1 MSQAP
6 GGGRLL
12 QALRAIALV
21 ALALFLFVLSL
32 ELLKKG
38 ARGLEP
44 WLRVLD
50 VSGIAGGLG
59 FGWLSAC
66 IVLSGSPVAAV
77 ALALLAGGALATSEA
92 FAMIGG
98 SRLGAS
104 FVVLVIGV
112 LDDLR
117 SGRRDGRSAYIGVA
131 ALVATAVV
139 YVPALLLGHAALEQG
154 ALAGLRLDGRALGSV
169 VDVVFGPLTA
179 LAVAYLPRLLL
190 FAAGVACLL
199 GSFRLFDVLLPDLQG
214 RPGPVSRVGAVV
226 FRPWFMFLVGLG
238 VTALT
243 LSVSVSLSLLVPLA
257 SKGYLRREN
266 AAPYILGANITTF
279 LDTLL
284 AAALV
289 GHPDAVR
296 VVAVMM
302 GSVTLLS
309 LPLVLVV
316 PHRFER
322 LVDRVAGGVTRR
334 RRSLA
339 AFVLLLFLTPLLLI
353 AL

>member
-1 MSQAP
+1 MNHVPA
-6 GGGRLL
+6 GGRGLALL
-12 QALRAIALV
+12 RLIALV
-21 ALALFLFVLSL
+21 ALALFLFILSL

-44 WLRVLD
+44 WLRAMD
-50 VSGIAGGLG
+50 IAGIPGGLG

-66 IVLSGSPVAAV
+66 LVLSGSPVAAV
-77 ALALLAGGALATSEA
+77 SLGLLAGGALDASEA

-112 LDDLR
+112 LDDR
-117 SGRRDGRSAYIGVA
+117 RGKRRDGRSAYIGVA
-131 ALVATAVV
+131 ALVATALV
-139 YVPALLLGHAALEQG
+139 YLPALLLGHAALERG
-154 ALAGLRLDGRALGSV
+154 LLAGLRLEGRALGSV
-169 VDVVFGPLTA
+169 VDYAFGPLTA
-179 LAVAYLPRLLL
+179 LAVALLPRLVL
-190 FAAGVACLL
+190 FAAGVLCLL
-199 GSFRLFDVLLPDLQG
+199 GSFRLFDLLLPDLQG
-214 RPGPVSRVGAVV
+214 RPGPVARVGAVV

-238 VTALT
+238 VTAVT

-257 SKGYLRREN
+257 SKGHLRREN

-279 LDTLL
+279 LDTLF

-296 VVAVMM
+296 IVALMM

-309 LPLVLVV
+309 LPLVLLV
-316 PHRFER
+316 PHSFER
-322 LVDRVAGGVTRR
+322 LVDRVASAATAD

-339 AFVLLLFLTPLLLI
+339 VFVLLLFLVPVLLI

>member
-1 MSQAP
+1 
-6 GGGRLL
+6 
-12 QALRAIALV
+12 
-21 ALALFLFVLSL
+21 
-32 ELLKKG
+32 
-38 ARGLEP
+38 
-44 WLRVLD
+44 
-50 VSGIAGGLG
+50 
-59 FGWLSAC
+59 
-66 IVLSGSPVAAV
+66 
-77 ALALLAGGALATSEA
+77 
-92 FAMIGG
+92 
-98 SRLGAS
+98 
-104 FVVLVIGV
+104 
-112 LDDLR
+112 
-117 SGRRDGRSAYIGVA
+117 
-131 ALVATAVV
+131 
-139 YVPALLLGHAALEQG
+139 VPALLLGHAALERG
-154 ALAGLRLDGRALGSV
+154 ALAGLRLDGRVLGSV

-179 LAVAYLPRLLL
+179 LAAAYLPWLLL
-190 FAAGVACLL
+190 FASGVLCLL

-214 RPGPVSRVGAVV
+214 RPGPVARVGAVV

-257 SKGYLRREN
+257 SRGYLRREN

-279 LDTLL
+279 IDTLL

-289 GHPDAVR
+289 GHADAVR

-322 LVDRVAGGVTRR
+322 LVDRVAVAVTAR

-339 AFVLLLFLTPLLLI
+339 AFALLLFLTPVLLI